1 MAYPLRDKHKAT
13 TVENITATPRK
24 ARRVPVPGFV
34 FGANKKAP
42 AYYKQMLLAKEQYNG
57 V

>member
-34 FGANKKAP
+34 FGENKKAP
-42 AYYKQMLLAKEQYNG
+42 AKQQMLFAKEQYNG
-57 V
+57 A